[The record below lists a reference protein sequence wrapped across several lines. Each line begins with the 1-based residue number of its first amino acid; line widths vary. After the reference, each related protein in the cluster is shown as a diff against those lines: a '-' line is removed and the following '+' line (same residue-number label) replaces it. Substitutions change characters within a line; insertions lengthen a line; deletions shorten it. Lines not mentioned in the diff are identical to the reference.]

1 MATQIELFLDKQL
14 KEGKLSE
21 ERFNSLMLM
30 HSGISQGQREYLD
43 NNFSLFKNI
52 NKLEMFLKVNTV
64 KVNLVEVQEKLDT
77 KSLDNITHSTKV
89 ARKSY
94 EALEG
99 AISILKVIFW
109 LFLLASIL
117 VGGVATNF
125 NFVFWISLIPISLL
139 AILIYA
145 QIQMLEAFKDTAE
158 NTNITNLLLKE
169 LIDKKK

>member
-1 MATQIELFLDKQL
+1 MATQIELLLDKQL

-21 ERFNSLMLM
+21 ERFNSLMNM
-30 HSGISQGQREYLD
+30 HSRISQGQRDYLD
-43 NNFSLFKNI
+43 NNFRLFKNI
-52 NKLEMFLKVNTV
+52 DKLEMFLKANTAE
-64 KVNLVEVQEKLDT
+64 VEEKLDT
-77 KSLDNITHSTKV
+77 RSLNNITSSTKV

-94 EALEG
+94 GALEG

-169 LIDKKK
+169 LIDKMK